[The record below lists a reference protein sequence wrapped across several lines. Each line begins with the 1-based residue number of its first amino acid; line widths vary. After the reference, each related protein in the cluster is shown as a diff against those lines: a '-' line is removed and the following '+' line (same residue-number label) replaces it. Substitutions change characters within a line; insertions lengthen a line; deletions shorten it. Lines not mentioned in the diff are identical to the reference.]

1 VISLARPLDQIARE
15 LREPALQ
22 FSRPAN
28 RKQAVMSSTVELRTL
43 PQSPDQVL
51 ANVRGEVPLTVSFK
65 NEVAEM
71 QGLYY
76 ARRIL
81 KGNQLRGRVTCV
93 VAGA

>member
-1 VISLARPLDQIARE
+1 
-15 LREPALQ
+15 
-22 FSRPAN
+22 
-28 RKQAVMSSTVELRTL
+28 MSSTVELRTL

-81 KGNQLRGRVTCV
+81 KADKFHDICSYLIGKALRRSKYYET
-93 VAGA
+93 